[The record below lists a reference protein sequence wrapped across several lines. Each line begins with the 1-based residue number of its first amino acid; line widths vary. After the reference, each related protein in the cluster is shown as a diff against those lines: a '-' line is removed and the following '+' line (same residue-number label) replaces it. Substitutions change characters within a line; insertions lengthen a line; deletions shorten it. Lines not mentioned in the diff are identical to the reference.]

1 MADEDREQIEAIVD
15 EAEDSGGGTGA
26 FAAGVVF
33 GAFLGAAIALMFA
46 PEKGDRT
53 RRRLRKR
60 LQRLREDASEGLERA
75 GERTRRD
82 LSRRRRR
89 MEAGL
94 GRAADRAR
102 NAL

>member
-1 MADEDREQIEAIVD
+1 MADEERERVEAIVD

-33 GAFLGAAIALMFA
+33 GAFLGAAVALMFA

-53 RRRLRKR
+53 RRKLRKR
-60 LQRLREDASEGLERA
+60 LQRMREDASEGLERA

-82 LSRRRRR
+82 LSRRRHRL
-89 MEAGL
+89 EAGL
-94 GRAADRAR
+94 GRAAERAR
-102 NAL
+102 KAL

>member
-1 MADEDREQIEAIVD
+1 MADEEREQVEATAD
-15 EAEDSGGGTGA
+15 DAEESGGGTGA

-60 LQRLREDASEGLERA
+60 LQRLREDASDGLERA

-89 MEAGL
+89 L
-94 GRAADRAR
+94 ADRAR